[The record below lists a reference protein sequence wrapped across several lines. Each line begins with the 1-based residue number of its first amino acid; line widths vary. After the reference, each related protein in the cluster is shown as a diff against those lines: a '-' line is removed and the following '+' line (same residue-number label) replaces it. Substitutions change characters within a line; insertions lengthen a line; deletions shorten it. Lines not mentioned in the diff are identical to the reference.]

1 MIHDSLQLIV
11 NELNAALKGNSS
23 EDPVFLGNIAQVES
37 GTSEAEK
44 QIVLSLVNVEEES
57 SLKNG
62 PHHRLKDGKV
72 IYENRPVHLSL
83 YLLFS
88 ANHKNYAS
96 ALKRLEAIITF
107 FQGKNVF
114 TARAAPDLK
123 KLSRTPEELAG
134 FRMTLE
140 LFSLSFE
147 QINHLWGSLGGKQV
161 PFILYRARLVSLT
174 ADEIQRSG
182 PPITEISVDSEDT
195 LAASSHAL

>member
-11 NELNAALKGNSS
+11 NELNAALKGSNS
-23 EDPVFLGNIAQVES
+23 EEPVFLGNIAQVEA
-37 GTSEAEK
+37 GTSDAEK
-44 QIVLSLVNVEEES
+44 QVVLSLVNVEEES

-88 ANHKNYAS
+88 ANLKNYAS

-107 FQGKNVF
+107 LQGKNVF
-114 TARAAPDLK
+114 TARTAPDLQ
-123 KLSRTPEELAG
+123 KLSRSPEEMSG

-161 PFILYRARLVSLT
+161 PFILYRARLVSLS
-174 ADEIQRSG
+174 AKEIQRSG
-182 PPITEISVDSEDT
+182 PPITEISVASEDT
-195 LAASSHAL
+195 FASSVHAL